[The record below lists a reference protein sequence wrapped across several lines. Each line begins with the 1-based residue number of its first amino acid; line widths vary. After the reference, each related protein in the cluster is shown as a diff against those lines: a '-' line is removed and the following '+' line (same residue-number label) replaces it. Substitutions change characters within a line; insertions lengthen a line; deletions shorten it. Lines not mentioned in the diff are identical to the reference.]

1 MIGGPINHLPN
12 YAPSFWEHPGMFVD
26 EALAGRN
33 INQMEDINVAT
44 KGERVLR
51 NVVFAVET
59 AFHYCNLHIK
69 FILVWIEVRIF
80 L

>member
-33 INQMEDINVAT
+33 INQMEDINVAK
-44 KGERVLR
+44 KGKE
-51 NVVFAVET
+51 F
-59 AFHYCNLHIK
+59 
-69 FILVWIEVRIF
+69 
-80 L
+80 